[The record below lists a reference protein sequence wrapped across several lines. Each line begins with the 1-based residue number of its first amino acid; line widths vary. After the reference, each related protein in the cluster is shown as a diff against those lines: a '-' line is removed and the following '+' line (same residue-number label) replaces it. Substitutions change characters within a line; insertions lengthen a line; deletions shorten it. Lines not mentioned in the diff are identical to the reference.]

1 MSNSKNRFSQ
11 SPFLLYK
18 KSQQGIHKMK
28 KAIFLPHICE
38 LSKQNNIALG
48 EALLIARNEGYTGVD
63 ANWKDIGR
71 ENILLKNRLNTAD
84 INISSIYRVCNLAED
99 FSIDEMKRFFEGVV
113 FYNSTKAML
122 VPSFYSE
129 KNNIEDT
136 NKMIIDSLNISC
148 DLAKSYGIT
157 ISIENF
163 GHFQSPCGSFSQVK
177 MLLDNVTNLY
187 YTLDTGNYAYFNED
201 VLYALSEL
209 KDRIVHVHLKDWC
222 LSPFDENDESTLE
235 TITNVKL
242 YPSPIGR
249 GIVPIKDCI
258 KKLYEYEYKG
268 YLTAEFFGAK
278 NMLNYLKIS
287 FPKNL

>member
-18 KSQQGIHKMK
+18 KSQQGIHTMK

-71 ENILLKNRLNTAD
+71 ENILLKNQLNTAD
-84 INISSIYRVCNLAED
+84 I
-99 FSIDEMKRFFEGVV
+99 
-113 FYNSTKAML
+113 
-122 VPSFYSE
+122 
-129 KNNIEDT
+129 
-136 NKMIIDSLNISC
+136 
-148 DLAKSYGIT
+148 
-157 ISIENF
+157 
-163 GHFQSPCGSFSQVK
+163 
-177 MLLDNVTNLY
+177 Y